1 VRDQPMQNNPPIRV
15 GVVGTGFIARHFT
28 LEMERRDNFTL
39 ARVLTRRPLDR
50 CTEFPFTDALTDSVT
65 ALVESCDVVLEC
77 SGDIVHAA
85 AVVDQAF
92 AAGKPVVTMNC
103 EFHATVGSA
112 YVDRGL
118 LSEAEGDQPGCQAA
132 LVEEARAR
140 GFAPLVIGNLKGFL
154 NRTPTPDEMRYWS
167 ERNGISLPMVTSFT
181 DGTKLQMEQALTGN
195 GLGATIAQNELL
207 GITTNDINDGARQLA
222 EAATVVG
229 APIVD
234 YLIDLSLPHGV
245 FVVGTHDPRQKDCLR
260 YLKLG
265 DGPYYT
271 MLRPNIFVHLEI
283 FNTIERVMRTGRP
296 LLTNGHQPQISV
308 AAVAKRP
315 LEPGERIAHGIG
327 SFELRGV
334 CVRIAEHEGH
344 LPIGLAEGLH
354 VRRRVPAGEIVT
366 FDDVDLEPTPTLE
379 LWRGIERRVLVAPS
393 PVVTTV

>member
-1 VRDQPMQNNPPIRV
+1 MHDEPPIRV

-28 LEMERRDNFTL
+28 LELERRRGFAL

-50 CTEFPFTDALTDSVT
+50 CPEFPFPEALTDSAA

-77 SGDIVHAA
+77 SGHIAHAT
-85 AVVDQAF
+85 AVVEQAF
-92 AAGKPVVTMNC
+92 AADKPVVTMNC

-112 YVDRGL
+112 FVDRGL

-140 GFAPLVIGNLKGFL
+140 GFEPLVIGNLKGFL

-167 ERNGISLPMVTSFT
+167 ARNGISLAMVTSFT

-207 GITTNDINDGARQLA
+207 GIATDDINDGGRQLA
-222 EAATVVG
+222 AAAAAHG
-229 APIVD
+229 RPLVD
-234 YLIDLSLPHGV
+234 YLLDLKLPHGV

-271 MLRPNIFVHLEI
+271 ILRPNIFVHLEI
-283 FNTIERVMRTGRP
+283 FNTIERVVRTGRP
-296 LLTNGHQPQISV
+296 LLTNGETPEIGV
-308 AAVAKRP
+308 AAVAKRA
-315 LEPGERIAHGIG
+315 LAPGERIAHGIG
-327 SFELRGV
+327 SFELRGI
-334 CVRIAEHEGH
+334 CVRVRENAGH
-344 LPIGLAEGLH
+344 LPIGLAEGVH
-354 VRRRVPAGEIVT
+354 IRRAVPAGEILT
-366 FDDVDLEPTPTLE
+366 FDDVDLEPAPTID
-379 LWRGIERRVLVAPS
+379 LWREIEARCLAS
-393 PVVTTV
+393 PVPSSATSSAP